1 MGIEDFIAA
10 NTAALD
16 ANTKALTAALQAN
29 ATASAPKAAAATGDA
44 GSAGAKGG
52 RPPKETAA
60 QKKKREAA
68 ERKAAEDELAAAAG
82 ADEEEEEDEKG
93 EDIAPRKS
101 ITIKALGKIMGDW
114 MDVEDEDVAEARE
127 EQVVA
132 AFDHLGVSSL
142 GEITDADELRQ
153 LALYVDNWVAGNDV
167 DFDALDELVQGE
179 DVAPKTP
186 AKKKKKSLLG

>member
-16 ANTKALTAALQAN
+16 ANTKALTASLEAN

-68 ERKAAEDELAAAAG
+68 ERKAAEDETAAG
-82 ADEEEEEDEKG
+82 ADEAEGEDE
-93 EDIAPRKS
+93 DAIAPRKS
-101 ITIKALGKIMGDW
+101 ITIKALGKIMGEW
-114 MDVEDEDVAEARE
+114 MEVDDEDVAEARE

-132 AFDHLGVSSL
+132 AFDHLGVSNL

-153 LALYVDNWVAGNDV
+153 LALYVDNWIAGNDV

-179 DVAPKTP
+179 DVAPK
-186 AKKKKKSLLG
+186 AAGKKKKKSLLG